1 MVDIGIV
8 GLDTS
13 HGESFAKRLASH
25 EEATLSAVW
34 DGGSVRDESYTQS
47 ICDQYA
53 ARQYADPHEM
63 IGDVDGV
70 MILTVDWETHRTLA
84 VPFLEAGIPTLIDKP
99 IAGSKE
105 DILAIGQ
112 AANETPLFGGSAVP
126 YHSAITTFEPDCSSR
141 ALYCVGYDDPFYYG
155 SHLIDTVCQIVDT
168 DWATVSPANDP
179 GRTVEIVFTDGT
191 YVTVRLDS
199 PGTKKQ
205 FSFLSVGNQTSVVE
219 VGSEP
224 ADMDDMYRSYLDAYL
239 EVIETRSTVT
249 GKRVLDAASLLLGID
264 AALEYGQPITPN
276 SRALAEHVVNGDAFL
291 EAYSPYY

>member
-13 HGESFAKRLASH
+13 HGESFAKRLSDH
-25 EEATLSAVW
+25 EEATIRAVW

-47 ICDQYA
+47 ICDQYG
-53 ARQYADPHEM
+53 ARQYAEPHEM
-63 IGDVDGV
+63 VGDVDGV
-70 MILTVDWETHRTLA
+70 MILTVDWESHRPLA
-84 VPFLEAGIPTLIDKP
+84 EPFLEAGLPTLIDKP
-99 IAGSKE
+99 IAGSLK
-105 DILAIGQ
+105 DVQAIEE
-112 AANETPLFGGSAVP
+112 AAGETPLFGGSAVP
-126 YHSAITTFEPDCSSR
+126 FHSAVQAFDPDRESR

-155 SHLIDTVCQIVDT
+155 SHLVDTVCRIVDE

-199 PGTKKQ
+199 PGSEKQ
-205 FSFLSVGNQTSVVE
+205 FSFLSIGNQTSPVE
-219 VGSEP
+219 VGSKP
-224 ADMDDMYRSYLDAYL
+224 TDMDDMYRSYLGAYL
-239 EVIETRSTVT
+239 EIIETRSTAA

-276 SRALAEHVVNGDAFL
+276 SRALAEHVVEGDTFL
-291 EAYSPYY
+291 EAYNPYY